1 MIFKFGSLAFCA
13 TPIIL
18 TPVPLSCWPPLWIK
32 TSKSLKRGG
41 VLPELWHWLYFLP
54 VDRQSDLSADGHP
67 IKGHFLPPVSAGL
80 LRKKL

>member
-1 MIFKFGSLAFCA
+1 
-13 TPIIL
+13 
-18 TPVPLSCWPPLWIK
+18 
-32 TSKSLKRGG
+32 GG

-67 IKGHFLPPVSAGL
+67 IKGHFLPPVGAGL